1 MVEQHLLLMSAGAQ
15 HSCGAVVCT
24 IKAAAIGNVCTGH
37 HHSCLGG
44 CSLSS
49 PTRPLTG
56 ACPELE
62 VISVSPFPLAL
73 ALDTLAALMQPAS
86 IHTWMCE
93 SASVRM
99 PSVHMAEVSGH
110 TKDIVPQCY
119 MRRRIAASLACEAAD
134 LTLPLHV
141 ALNGQS

>member
-1 MVEQHLLLMSAGAQ
+1 MIEQHLLLMSAGAQ

-86 IHTWMCE
+86 IH
-93 SASVRM
+93 
-99 PSVHMAEVSGH
+99 MAEVSGH

-119 MRRRIAASLACEAAD
+119 MRRRSAASLACEAAD